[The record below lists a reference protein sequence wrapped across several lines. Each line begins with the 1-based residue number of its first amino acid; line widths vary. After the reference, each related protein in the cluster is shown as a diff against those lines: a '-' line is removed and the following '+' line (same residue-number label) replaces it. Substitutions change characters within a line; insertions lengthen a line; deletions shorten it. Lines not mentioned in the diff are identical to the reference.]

1 MAKKKATK
9 KLGKSTAR
17 ALTAT
22 KHKKSRIGLTKN
34 LKIIADGV
42 TVNKFR
48 VYGDAIGKL
57 NANTLA
63 KPDHKH
69 VKTPTAKHHT
79 FGLVS
84 WSDVDDN
91 SIEIKA
97 TAARTFAPVFGTDD
111 LTITIVLDELT
122 ANPDVTE
129 CTFDD
134 VDYV

>member
-1 MAKKKATK
+1 MAKKKAAQK
-9 KLGKSTAR
+9 RGKRTAR
-17 ALTAT
+17 ASAAT
-22 KHKKSRIGLTKN
+22 KHKKLRIGLSKN
-34 LKIIADGV
+34 LRIKADGT
-42 TVNKFR
+42 TVNTFR
-48 VYGDAIGKL
+48 VYGDSIGKL
-57 NANTLA
+57 NPNTSTH
-63 KPDHKH
+63 PDHKH

-79 FGLVS
+79 FSLIS

-97 TAARTFAPVFGTDD
+97 TAARTFAPFFGSDD

-122 ANPDVTE
+122 PDPDVTE